1 MEMIDKVF
9 SKPGNFAPSI
19 EDKHREK
26 NIRINQ
32 RKKDNRNK

>member
-26 NIRINQ
+26 EYQN
-32 RKKDNRNK
+32 